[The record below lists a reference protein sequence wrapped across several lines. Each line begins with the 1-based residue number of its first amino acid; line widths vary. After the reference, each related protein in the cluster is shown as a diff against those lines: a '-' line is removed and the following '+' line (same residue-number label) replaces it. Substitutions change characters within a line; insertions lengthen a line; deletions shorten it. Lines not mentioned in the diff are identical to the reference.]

1 MLLRTLLAATVLC
14 SIAVAQQQPNY
25 PPNMPEARVETYKS
39 VEGTDLKVWIF
50 EPEGHKAFDS
60 RPAIVFFFGGGWRS
74 GTPGQFHQQAMH
86 LAARGMVAMSAD
98 YRVLN
103 RQGVKGHKCVQD
115 AKSAIRWVRA
125 NAKRLGID
133 PNRIAA
139 GGGSAGGHLA
149 ASTATLPGHDDPAG
163 DKSIS
168 SKPNAL
174 ALFNPGT
181 VLASVPGRIEFDK
194 KQTALLAE
202 RAGAEPKSISPY
214 HHVMSGFPPAI
225 IFHGKADT
233 TVPYKTVE
241 VFTERVQSVGSRCE
255 LVGYDGANH
264 GFFNYG
270 RGDGTAYTDT
280 VRRMDEF
287 FVSLG
292 WLETSVSDKRSE

>member
-1 MLLRTLLAATVLC
+1 MLVRTVFTATFLC
-14 SIAVAQQQPNY
+14 SLAVAQQQSNY
-25 PPNMPEARVETYKS
+25 PPKMPEARVETYKS
-39 VEGTDLKVWIF
+39 VEGTDLKIWIF
-50 EPEGHKAFDS
+50 EPEGHKTSDS

-74 GTPGQFHQQAMH
+74 GTPGQFHNQAKY
-86 LAARGMVAMSAD
+86 LAARGMVAMAAD

-115 AKSAIRWVRA
+115 AKSAIRWARA

-181 VLASVPGRIEFDK
+181 VQASVPGIFELGEER
-194 KQTALLAE
+194 TALQAE
-202 RAGAEPKSISPY
+202 RAGAEPESISPY
-214 HHVMSGFPPAI
+214 HHVKAGFPPAI

-233 TVPYKTVE
+233 TVPFKSAELFAEKVK
-241 VFTERVQSVGSRCE
+241 SVGGRCE
-255 LVGYDGANH
+255 LVGYEGENH

-270 RGDGTAYTDT
+270 RGDGSAYTDT

-292 WLETSVSDKRSE
+292 WLEPSTSNKPS

>member
-1 MLLRTLLAATVLC
+1 MLLRTLLAATVLF
-14 SIAVAQQQPNY
+14 SIAGAQQQPNY

-39 VEGTDLKVWIF
+39 VEGTDLKIWIF
-50 EPEGHKAFDS
+50 EPEGHKASDS

-74 GTPGQFHQQAMH
+74 GTPGQFHQQAKH
-86 LAARGMVAMSAD
+86 LAARGMVAMAAD

-103 RQGVKGHKCVQD
+103 RQGVKVHKCVQD
-115 AKSAIRWVRA
+115 AKAAIRWARA

-133 PNRIAA
+133 PDRLAA

-149 ASTATLPGHDDPAG
+149 ASTATLPDHDDPAG

-181 VLASVPGRIEFDK
+181 VTASVPGKLEFDK
-194 KQTALLAE
+194 ERTASLAE
-202 RAGAEPKSISPY
+202 RAGVEPESISPY
-214 HHVMSGFPPAI
+214 HHVKSGFPPAI
-225 IFHGKADT
+225 IFHGQADT
-233 TVPYKTVE
+233 TVPYETVE
-241 VFTERVQSVGSRCE
+241 LFTEKVKSVGSRCE
-255 LVGYDGANH
+255 LVGYEGENH

-270 RGDGTAYTDT
+270 RGDGSAYTDT

-292 WLETSVSDKRSE
+292 WLAPSVSHKPSG

>member
-1 MLLRTLLAATVLC
+1 MLYRTLLAATVLS
-14 SIAVAQQQPNY
+14 SIAVAQQQSNY
-25 PPNMPEARVETYKS
+25 PPHMPEARVETYKS
-39 VEGTDLKVWIF
+39 VEGTDLKIWIF
-50 EPEGHKAFDS
+50 EPERHKASDS

-74 GTPGQFHQQAMH
+74 GTPGQFRHQAKH
-86 LAARGMVAMSAD
+86 LAARGMVAMAAD

-115 AKSAIRWVRA
+115 AKSAIRWARA

-133 PNRIAA
+133 PNRLAA

-149 ASTATLPGHDDPAG
+149 ASTATLPDHDDPAG

-168 SKPNAL
+168 PKPDAL
-174 ALFNPGT
+174 ALFNPGM
-181 VLASVPGRIEFDK
+181 VLASVPGKFELDK
-194 KQTALLAE
+194 EQIASRAE
-202 RAGAEPKSISPY
+202 RAGVEPESISPY
-214 HHVMSGFPPAI
+214 HHVKSGFPPAI

-233 TVPYKTVE
+233 TVLYRTAE
-241 VFTERVQSVGSRCE
+241 LFTEKVKSVGSRCE
-255 LVGYDGANH
+255 LVGYEGEIH

-270 RGDGTAYTDT
+270 RGDGSAYTDT

-292 WLETSVSDKRSE
+292 WLEPSVSDKSSD

>member
-50 EPEGHKAFDS
+50 EPEGHKASDS

-241 VFTERVQSVGSRCE
+241 VFTERVQSVGGRCE
-255 LVGYDGANH
+255 LVGYEGENH
-264 GFFNYG
+264 GFFNHG
-270 RGDGTAYTDT
+270 RGDGSAYTDT
-280 VRRMDEF
+280 VGRMDKF